1 MHPILSHDKIG
12 YYANS
17 SSMRT
22 DKLNLDTLVVACR
35 KGPGHIVAV
44 IVSCC

>member
-1 MHPILSHDKIG
+1 MQPILSYDKIG
-12 YYANS
+12 YANS